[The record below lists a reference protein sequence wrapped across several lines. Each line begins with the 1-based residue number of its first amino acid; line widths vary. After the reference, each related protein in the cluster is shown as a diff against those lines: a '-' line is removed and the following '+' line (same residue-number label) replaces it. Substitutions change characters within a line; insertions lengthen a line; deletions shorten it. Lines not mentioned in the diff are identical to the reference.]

1 MHHVRVALYHHF
13 FADFHRAGLADAA
26 DVVAAEVYQHHV
38 FGDFFF
44 VRQQFFFQRQVFFC
58 RFAAFARAGQR
69 AHGNGIAL
77 FARQYFRRGADDV
90 EVVQIQQVHVR
101 RRVGDAQRAVVIKR
115 RVREGAAHAL
125 RRHHLHAVARHD
137 VFADFADV
145 CLEGRF
151 GVVVVHFRTR
161 AVRVERAHFGFAGA
175 IDGVHHRIQP
185 RFGGG
190 NAVRVGKVGVA
201 DEVDF
206 AAQVVQHGEVKALH
220 E

>member
-1 MHHVRVALYHHF
+1 M
-13 FADFHRAGLADAA
+13 
-26 DVVAAEVYQHHV
+26 
-38 FGDFFF
+38 
-44 VRQQFFFQRQVFFC
+44 
-58 RFAAFARAGQR
+58 
-69 AHGNGIAL
+69 
-77 FARQYFRRGADDV
+77 
-90 EVVQIQQVHVR
+90 
-101 RRVGDAQRAVVIKR
+101 
-115 RVREGAAHAL
+115 REGAAHAL
-125 RRHHLHAVARHD
+125 RRHHLHAVACHD

-175 IDGVHHRIQP
+175 VDGVHHRIQP

-206 AAQVVQHGEVKALH
+206 AAQVVQHGEVEALH